1 MGGFGS
7 RGTGPA
13 LRMAFDIAALDLGGA
28 ERQVL
33 EVASGLRER
42 GHDVLLVVN
51 KSASHYAEYLGSVP
65 LRELHRTSR
74 LDASVMF
81 DIRRALQAFK
91 ADVCVCVDFNAL
103 LWGRLAAA
111 SLGCRVVIAE
121 HATRAVTPLTIR
133 VTNRLLSG
141 MTDSVIACAEAQVES
156 LVRGGHQ
163 VTKITVV
170 RNGVDVKRF
179 TRDVDGAGTVR
190 RELGV
195 PPDALVVGLVAAH
208 RLEKR
213 HDRFISLLERL
224 PLKGI
229 NGWGVM
235 VGGGPLM
242 KRTSAMAKASSVSE
256 RLRVI
261 GSRTEMPA
269 IYSACD
275 VVVLVSDDIETFP
288 LCFLEAEAC
297 GVPVVGLDTGGVRET
312 MIAGETGF
320 VVDSDNLEGMTSTL
334 AALLADRDKRLRMGR
349 AGRQWVKRKLS
360 RDAMVD
366 GYERVLTGGKAAGH
380 SER

>member
-1 MGGFGS
+1 MQTEWIVIVVLVVIAIYAIVVFNRLI
-7 RGTGPA
+7 RGRNLVREGWSGIDVQ
-13 LRMAFDIAALDLGGA
+13 LRRRSDLIPNLVEIVKGYAAHERTLFEDIAA
-28 ERQVL
+28 
-33 EVASGLRER
+33 
-42 GHDVLLVVN
+42 
-51 KSASHYAEYLGSVP
+51 
-65 LRELHRTSR
+65 
-74 LDASVMF
+74 
-81 DIRRALQAFK
+81 
-91 ADVCVCVDFNAL
+91 
-103 LWGRLAAA
+103 
-111 SLGCRVVIAE
+111 
-121 HATRAVTPLTIR
+121 
-133 VTNRLLSG
+133 
-141 MTDSVIACAEAQVES
+141 
-156 LVRGGHQ
+156 
-163 VTKITVV
+163 
-170 RNGVDVKRF
+170 
-179 TRDVDGAGTVR
+179 
-190 RELGV
+190 
-195 PPDALVVGLVAAH
+195 
-208 RLEKR
+208 
-213 HDRFISLLERL
+213 
-224 PLKGI
+224 
-229 NGWGVM
+229 
-235 VGGGPLM
+235 